1 MNGTEPL
8 SLEEI
13 EESEPSSV
21 ILVLVTMAGR
31 MANVVGIIKLF
42 KVFFKQITIFLL
54 CLFFIRSGSGDI
66 HV

>member
-13 EESEPSSV
+13 EESEPSSI

-42 KVFFKQITIFLL
+42 KVKHFIKKIQ
-54 CLFFIRSGSGDI
+54 LFFSVYSSFI
-66 HV
+66 